1 MSAPRLVFG
10 RRSGEVA
17 ASVLIMADSDE
28 NLSILG
34 ALLRSHYRVSVTTLA
49 VGDWRQA
56 SLQPRPD
63 LILLDVMLPGQD
75 ACAALAGLREN
86 PDTADIPVLVLAAPA
101 AAADEARARAL
112 GVADYIVKPVMFL
125 LLLEKV
131 RAHLEARF
139 AHYRTNWPSIPNGMP
154 RAAAPPPTNGSGRE
168 TPRRRSHERV

>member
-28 NLSILG
+28 NLSVLG
-34 ALLRSHYRVSVTTLA
+34 ALLRSHYRVSVTTLS

-63 LILLDVMLPGQD
+63 LILLDVMLPGHD
-75 ACAALAGLREN
+75 ACAALAGLRQN
-86 PDTADIPVLVLAAPA
+86 ADTADIPVLVLAAPA
-101 AAADEARARAL
+101 AAADEARARSL

-139 AHYRTNWPSIPNGMP
+139 AQYRTTWPSSPNGMP
-154 RAAAPPPTNGSGRE
+154 RAAAPPPTDSGRE